1 MDGLLKRVEK
11 RSLLKCYKNSYL
23 SYFLMYNFYYLSWA
37 LFSALISV
45 YLMDRGFKAS
55 DVSLVVSASFLTSM
69 ITQPIIG
76 KWNDE
81 FDIKKVNAIL
91 FVIVAIGGIVFMVS
105 NSLFMIAVSYSV
117 VLMMINGVN
126 PVMEKIATASP
137 YQYGKIRIWGTIG
150 YALGPQF
157 AGILYDLVAPQAIF
171 IVFVLTMILCIIG
184 LVGTEP
190 DIKKEAAKENEKV
203 KTLTLFK
210 NKKFVYYLAICAIFY
225 GVTNMSNT
233 FVPSMLTDKG
243 LDVDVTSTILSIAVF
258 CEAPLVLFSNRFMDK
273 IANKTLLI
281 ISISMVCLQCAV
293 YGFNL
298 PLIFIVLITFLAK
311 HPSGMLYIMINLKVI
326 NTLIDE
332 NQQITALAYVATL
345 KNLVAIIFQNV
356 AGNIL
361 DVTTY
366 SNLYL
371 ICFGWMLVALILVI
385 FFKISSGNDKKL
397 FN

>member
-150 YALGPQF
+150 YALGSQF

-203 KTLTLFK
+203 KILTLFK

-273 IANKTLLI
+273 TANKTLLI

>member
-150 YALGPQF
+150 YALGSQF

-203 KTLTLFK
+203 KTMTLFK

-293 YGFNL
+293 YGFDL

>member
-150 YALGPQF
+150 YALGSQF

-203 KTLTLFK
+203 KKLTLFK

>member
-37 LFSALISV
+37 LFSSLISV

-150 YALGPQF
+150 YALGSQF

-203 KTLTLFK
+203 KTMTLFK

-293 YGFNL
+293 YGFDL

>member
-91 FVIVAIGGIVFMVS
+91 FVIAAIGGIVFMVS

-150 YALGPQF
+150 YALGSQF

-203 KTLTLFK
+203 KTMTLFK

-332 NQQITALAYVATL
+332 NQQITALALVATL

>member
-126 PVMEKIATASP
+126 PVMEKIATATP

-150 YALGPQF
+150 YALGSQF

-203 KTLTLFK
+203 KILTLFK
-210 NKKFVYYLAICAIFY
+210 NKKFVYYLAICAIFF

>member
-150 YALGPQF
+150 YALGSQF

-203 KTLTLFK
+203 KTMTLFK

-273 IANKTLLI
+273 TANKTLLI

>member
-150 YALGPQF
+150 YALGSQF
-157 AGILYDLVAPQAIF
+157 AGILYDLVALQAIF

-203 KTLTLFK
+203 KTMTLFK
-210 NKKFVYYLAICAIFY
+210 NKKFVYYLVICAIFY
-225 GVTNMSNT
+225 GITNMSNT
-233 FVPSMLTDKG
+233 FFPSMLTDKG

-293 YGFNL
+293 YGFDL
-298 PLIFIVLITFLAK
+298 PLIFILLITFLAK

>member
-150 YALGPQF
+150 YALGSQF

-184 LVGTEP
+184 LVGTES

-203 KTLTLFK
+203 KTSTLFK

-293 YGFNL
+293 YGFDL
-298 PLIFIVLITFLAK
+298 PLIFILLITFLAK

>member
-45 YLMDRGFKAS
+45 YLMDWGFKAS

-150 YALGPQF
+150 YALGSQF

-203 KTLTLFK
+203 KTSTLFK

>member
-150 YALGPQF
+150 YALGSQF

-225 GVTNMSNT
+225 GITNMSNT

-332 NQQITALAYVATL
+332 NQQITALALVATL

>member
-150 YALGPQF
+150 YALGSQF

>member
-150 YALGPQF
+150 YALGSQF

-190 DIKKEAAKENEKV
+190 DIKKEAANENEKV

>member
-150 YALGPQF
+150 YALGSQF

-203 KTLTLFK
+203 KTMTLFK

-225 GVTNMSNT
+225 GITNMSNT

-273 IANKTLLI
+273 TANKTLLI

-293 YGFNL
+293 YGFDL

>member
-1 MDGLLKRVEK
+1 MDSLLKRVEK

-23 SYFLMYNFYYLSWA
+23 NYFLMYNFYYLSWA

-45 YLMDRGFKAS
+45 YLMDWGFKAS

-105 NSLFMIAVSYSV
+105 NSLFMIAVGYSV

-150 YALGPQF
+150 YALGSQF

-203 KTLTLFK
+203 KTMTLFK

-225 GVTNMSNT
+225 GITNMSNT

-293 YGFNL
+293 YGFDL

>member
-150 YALGPQF
+150 YALGSQF

-203 KTLTLFK
+203 KTMTLFK

-225 GVTNMSNT
+225 GITNMSNT

-243 LDVDVTSTILSIAVF
+243 LDVDVASTILSIAVF

-293 YGFNL
+293 YGFDL
-298 PLIFIVLITFLAK
+298 PLIFILLITFLAK

>member
-150 YALGPQF
+150 YALGSQF

-203 KTLTLFK
+203 KTMTLFK

-225 GVTNMSNT
+225 GITNMSNT

-397 FN
+397 FS

>member
-137 YQYGKIRIWGTIG
+137 YQYRKIRIWGTIG
-150 YALGPQF
+150 YALGSQF

-190 DIKKEAAKENEKV
+190 DIKKEAANENEKV
-203 KTLTLFK
+203 KTMTLFK

>member
-150 YALGPQF
+150 YALGSQF

-203 KTLTLFK
+203 KTMTLFK

-225 GVTNMSNT
+225 GITNMSNT

-332 NQQITALAYVATL
+332 NQQITALALVATL

>member
-91 FVIVAIGGIVFMVS
+91 FVIAAIGGIVFMVS

-150 YALGPQF
+150 YALGSQF

>member
-1 MDGLLKRVEK
+1 MEGLLKRVEK

-150 YALGPQF
+150 YTLGSQF

-203 KTLTLFK
+203 KTMTLFK

-293 YGFNL
+293 YGFDL

>member
-45 YLMDRGFKAS
+45 YLMDRGFKGS

-150 YALGPQF
+150 YALGSQF

-203 KTLTLFK
+203 KTMTLFK
-210 NKKFVYYLAICAIFY
+210 NKKFVYYLVICAIFY

-371 ICFGWMLVALILVI
+371 ICFGWMLVALILVV

>member
-150 YALGPQF
+150 YALGSQF

-184 LVGTEP
+184 LVRTEP

-203 KTLTLFK
+203 KILTLFK

-366 SNLYL
+366 SNLHL

>member
-91 FVIVAIGGIVFMVS
+91 FVIAAIGGIVFMVS

-150 YALGPQF
+150 YALGSQF

-203 KTLTLFK
+203 KTMTLFK

>member
-91 FVIVAIGGIVFMVS
+91 FVIAAIGGIVFMVS

-150 YALGPQF
+150 YALGSQF

-203 KTLTLFK
+203 KTMTLFK

-225 GVTNMSNT
+225 GITNMSNT

-243 LDVDVTSTILSIAVF
+243 LDVDVASTILSIAVF

-293 YGFNL
+293 YGFDL
-298 PLIFIVLITFLAK
+298 PLIFILLITFLAK

>member
-150 YALGPQF
+150 YALGSQF

-203 KTLTLFK
+203 KTMTLFK

>member
-150 YALGPQF
+150 YALGSQF

-203 KTLTLFK
+203 KTMTLFK
-210 NKKFVYYLAICAIFY
+210 NKKFVYYLVICAIFY
-225 GVTNMSNT
+225 GITNMSNT
-233 FVPSMLTDKG
+233 FFPSMLTDKG

-293 YGFNL
+293 YGFDL

>member
-150 YALGPQF
+150 YALGSQF

-203 KTLTLFK
+203 KILTLFK

>member
-150 YALGPQF
+150 YALGSQF

-203 KTLTLFK
+203 KILTLFK

-332 NQQITALAYVATL
+332 NKQITALAYVATL

-361 DVTTY
+361 DVTSY

>member
-150 YALGPQF
+150 YALGSQF

-203 KTLTLFK
+203 KILTLFK

-233 FVPSMLTDKG
+233 FVPSMLTDKR

-273 IANKTLLI
+273 TANKTLLI